1 MLTRAVNAQF
11 APVSG
16 SFESM
21 VKKRPM
27 LPSGHSLADAP
38 AVRSVLHCDER
49 CELYSLNSS
58 DTHETVL
65 LLVRHRGDPS
75 TEMDRLRKWWAAQ
88 DPQILTL
95 RRSLDAAVCPRNSS
109 GAVLEL
115 KGCRLEDQSFAN
127 AKEDILKR
135 LFRVILD
142 VVDRGLSVEMCPDFN
157 PGLAWMG
164 ADESTMCTLLPL
176 NGNVPSEADQVR
188 HVAMAFHAVV
198 TGIQSEPSVSSLPPL
213 VRWSKFSGDELSRVV
228 DRCVATAAAKSRITT
243 IAGLKNALGCE
254 NKRDANSPEG
264 SSASSS
270 TVGVS
275 AAGQGLDKVAG
286 MHALKE
292 LLRREVVDPVRNPEP
307 YRRYGLSIPNGILLY
322 GPPGCGKTYIA
333 RHLAKELGHYFVE
346 VIPSEIASPYIH
358 QSVIRIRELFD
369 AAAEQAPAVVF
380 IDEFEAL
387 VPQRGELG
395 GHQQYKAEEVNEFL
409 AHLNACS
416 ERNIFVIAATN
427 QAEKVDSAVRRTG
440 RLDKLIYVGPPDP
453 DARREMLALHLKG
466 RPVSADVS
474 LESLAKVLEGYSASD
489 ICFLV
494 DEAAREALRSAEDI
508 SNESFRRAMRRI
520 PPSVPPEMEAQYRA
534 FEQRGL

>member
-1 MLTRAVNAQF
+1 
-11 APVSG
+11 
-16 SFESM
+16 M

-27 LPSGHSLADAP
+27 LPGGHSLADVP
-38 AVRSVLHCDER
+38 AVRRVLHCDEG
-49 CELYSLNSS
+49 CELYSLTSS

-65 LLVRHRGDPS
+65 LLVRHGGDPS

-95 RRSLDAAVCPRNSS
+95 RRSLDARMCPSNSS

-127 AKEDILKR
+127 AKEDSLKR
-135 LFRVILD
+135 LFRVMLD

-157 PGLAWMG
+157 PGLTWMG
-164 ADESTMCTLLPL
+164 ADETTMCTLLPL
-176 NGNVPSEADQVR
+176 NGNVPSEADQVQ
-188 HVAMAFHAVV
+188 HVAMAFHALV
-198 TGIQSEPSVSSLPPL
+198 TGIQSEPSVRCLPPL
-213 VRWSKFSGDELSRVV
+213 VHWSKFGGDELSRVV
-228 DRCVATAAAKSRITT
+228 DRCVATPDAKSRLTT
-243 IAGLKNALGCE
+243 LARLKNALGCGNKE
-254 NKRDANSPEG
+254 NPKPAEG
-264 SSASSS
+264 FSASSS
-270 TVGVS
+270 IATIS
-275 AAGQGLDKVAG
+275 ATGEGLDKVAG

-333 RHLAKELGHYFVE
+333 RHLAEELGHYFVE

-358 QSVIRIRELFD
+358 QSVLRIRELFD

-395 GHQQYKAEEVNEFL
+395 GHQHYKAEEVNEFL
-409 AHLNACS
+409 AHLNGCS
-416 ERNIFVIAATN
+416 EKNIFVIAATN
-427 QAEKVDSAVRRTG
+427 QAEKIDSAVRRTG

-453 DARREMLALHLKG
+453 EARREMLALYLNG

-474 LESLAKVLEGYSASD
+474 LELLAEALEGYSASD
-489 ICFLV
+489 VRFLV
-494 DEAAREALRSAEDI
+494 DEAAREAFRSAQDI
-508 SNESFRRAMRRI
+508 TSDSFRSAMRRV